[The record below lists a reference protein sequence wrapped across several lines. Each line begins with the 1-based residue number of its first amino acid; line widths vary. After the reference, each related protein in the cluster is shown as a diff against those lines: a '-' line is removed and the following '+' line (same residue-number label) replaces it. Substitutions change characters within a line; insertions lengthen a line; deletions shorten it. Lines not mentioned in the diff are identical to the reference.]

1 MVLGRLLVLG
11 LVAWSVAPLGAA
23 GPTAATTAAFDRY
36 IRATEARIASE
47 VTDERRFLRIDMQ
60 EATTRQAWLGQL
72 RSGQVVVERLQSRD
86 NGARIEVPDA
96 MVHHWTGLA
105 FIPGATTRMALT
117 LLRDYDRH
125 AEIYQPAVQRAR
137 VIERSGNR
145 FRVFIR
151 FFMRKIVSVTL
162 DSDHEAQFTEQS
174 ATRAY
179 SRVVSTRVQEVRDA
193 GSANER
199 LAPIGDDTGYLWRI
213 NSYWRFLE
221 REGGVYIQCES
232 VSLTRDIPTG
242 LGWVVG
248 PFVTSLPKESLEFT
262 MASTRRA
269 LAASVVPQMG
279 PTRPPKTP

>member
-1 MVLGRLLVLG
+1 MVLARLLPLLLVLAA
-11 LVAWSVAPLGAA
+11 VPLRAA
-23 GPTAATTAAFDRY
+23 GPTPATTAAFDRY
-36 IRATEARIASE
+36 VRATEARIAGE
-47 VTDERRFLRIDMQ
+47 VVDERRFLRLDMQ

-72 RSGQVVVERLQSRD
+72 RSGQVVVERLYSRE
-86 NGARIEVPDA
+86 NGARIDVPDA

-125 AEIYQPAVQRAR
+125 AEIYQPAVQRSR
-137 VIERSGNR
+137 VIERRGNHL
-145 FRVFIR
+145 RVFLR

-179 SRVVSTRVQEVRDA
+179 SRVVSTRVQEVRNPGTA
-193 GSANER
+193 SEQLVPLGE
-199 LAPIGDDTGYLWRI
+199 DTGYLWRI

-221 REGGVYIQCES
+221 RDGGVYIQCES

-262 MASTRRA
+262 MAATRRA
-269 LAASVVPQMG
+269 LAASVVPQVG